1 MSQGLISIVL
11 PVHNQADQVAAMVD
25 EYETA
30 LAKLPSPH
38 ELVLV
43 ANNCR
48 DNTWDICQML
58 TVKYPNVRA
67 VHSKQGGWGLAVK
80 LGLREARGDL
90 LCYTNSART
99 SGQDLVLM
107 VLYATVYPH
116 VVVKANR
123 KIRESWR
130 RRLGSLV
137 YNLECRALFDLAVWD
152 VNGTPKV
159 FPRNFTK
166 LTDLKRD
173 DDLID
178 AEFVAICR
186 REGYPVLEVPVFST
200 RRRSGKSTTGY
211 ASAVKMYLGA
221 WNLHHEMAETDGERV
236 TP

>member
-1 MSQGLISIVL
+1 VSQGLVSIVL
-11 PVHNQADQVAAMVD
+11 PVHNQADQLAAMVD
-25 EYETA
+25 EYEKA
-30 LAKLPSPH
+30 LTKFPVPH

-48 DNTWDICQML
+48 DNTWDICQTL

-67 VHSKQGGWGLAVK
+67 VHTTRGGWGLAVK
-80 LGLREARGDL
+80 LGLRETRGDL

-99 SGQDLVLM
+99 TSQDLVLM
-107 VLYATVYPH
+107 LLYATVYPH

-123 KIRESWR
+123 KIRESLR
-130 RRLGSLV
+130 RRLGSLL

-159 FPRNFTK
+159 FPRSFAK
-166 LTDLKRD
+166 LTELTRD

-178 AEFVAICR
+178 AEFVALCR
-186 REGYPVLEVPVFST
+186 REGYPVLEVPIFST
-200 RRRSGKSTTGY
+200 RRRSGESTTGY

-221 WNLHHEMAETDGERV
+221 WNLHHEMMKRDG
-236 TP
+236 TKIAP